1 MQAKE
6 VYTTR
11 VTDVTRKAA
20 DTQFQLLQLT
30 KVLIVQQPPAPT
42 RNICSVC
49 LGEGWG
55 GEHTARDKIISI
67 FTAKSITGIFN

>member
-1 MQAKE
+1 MHAKE

-20 DTQFQLLQLT
+20 GTQFQLLQLT
-30 KVLIVQQPPAPT
+30 KVLLVHQPLP
-42 RNICSVC
+42 RNVCSVC

-55 GEHTARDKIISI
+55 GEHIARDKIISI
-67 FTAKSITGIFN
+67 FTTKSITGIFN